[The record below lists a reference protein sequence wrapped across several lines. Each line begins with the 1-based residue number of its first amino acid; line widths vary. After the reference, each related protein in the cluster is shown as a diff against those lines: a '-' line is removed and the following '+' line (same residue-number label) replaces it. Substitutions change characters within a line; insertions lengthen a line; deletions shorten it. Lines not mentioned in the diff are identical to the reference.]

1 MSTAVTSATPPPAA
15 PAAAPVAPAAPA
27 PGTAVVTAQPLPV
40 SPGQTLA
47 ARVIAVQAGMVELA
61 LAGGVVTAASDLPME
76 PGQTVRLVVGEAGA
90 DRVTLRLQPDPAAAG
105 ALAARATPAGALAAA
120 GVPSAA
126 AGALLAALADAGA
139 LPGDEAGMAA
149 LATRAAAAGVS
160 TPAGAAAFARLAAA
174 GLPTT
179 PAAVAGLAQLMEGAP
194 LGRALTTLLDG
205 AAATA
210 AKGSGTPQIPLPT
223 TPGAA
228 LPAAGNGS
236 AQGAPV
242 PAGSPSSAGVSVP
255 SSTWTATG
263 ATPGASAATA
273 GAAGTAAGVA
283 TVATPAAGTAPAN
296 PATPLPAVVAALA
309 DLAEAVARD
318 ATGGDAAA
326 LRRAVADLGAGLEA
340 RLAAGD
346 PPDAPPLRA
355 LLHAIAAHPA
365 ADAALARAA
374 SGLADGLA
382 AQGLA
387 GATIPPPGAAAPD
400 PASQGAYLQLP
411 LPGGGT
417 AELRVAPDGGEGGG
431 AGGDRPR
438 RLAFLL
444 HLSALGPVMIDA
456 TASRGAVDATIAV
469 GSDDARAF
477 LAPLAGELAGA
488 LRRTVPAASVSVER
502 RTGPAPER
510 LLAPPP
516 ASGLDLSA

>member
-1 MSTAVTSATPPPAA
+1 
-15 PAAAPVAPAAPA
+15 
-27 PGTAVVTAQPLPV
+27 
-40 SPGQTLA
+40 
-47 ARVIAVQAGMVELA
+47 
-61 LAGGVVTAASDLPME
+61 GVVTAASDLPME
-76 PGQTVRLVVGEAGA
+76 PGQTVRLVVGEATSE
-90 DRVTLRLQPDPAAAG
+90 RVTLRLQADGGPGGG

-120 GVPSAA
+120 GLPPAA
-126 AGALLAALADAGA
+126 AGALLTALADAGA

-149 LATRAAAAGVS
+149 LASRAAAAGVT

-179 PAAVAGLAQLMEGAP
+179 PASVAGLAQLMEGAP
-194 LGRALTTLLDG
+194 IGRALATLLDG

-210 AKGSGTPQIPLPT
+210 AKGSGTPPAAPLPVP
-223 TPGAA
+223 PGAP
-228 LPAAGNGS
+228 LTAAT
-236 AQGAPV
+236 QGAPA
-242 PAGSPSSAGVSVP
+242 PAGSPSFAGSSAP

-263 ATPGASAATA
+263 TSPGASSAAGGSAAAAAASVPAPATA
-273 GAAGTAAGVA
+273 
-283 TVATPAAGTAPAN
+283 PATAPAN

-309 DLAEAVARD
+309 DLAEAVGRD
-318 ATGGDAAA
+318 ATGGDATA
-326 LRRAVADLGAGLEA
+326 LRRAVAELGAGLEA

-346 PPDAPPLRA
+346 APDAPPLRA
-355 LLHAIAAHPA
+355 LLHAVGAHPA

-374 SGLADGLA
+374 AGLADGLA

-400 PASQGAYLQLP
+400 PSSPGAYLQLP

-431 AGGDRPR
+431 VGGDRPR

-469 GSDDARAF
+469 GTDDARAF

-488 LRRTVPAASVSVER
+488 LRRAVPAASVSVER